1 MLYVPYKLNLV
12 NHTSMEVYH
21 FLKAVP
27 LKSIPFIV
35 LHDRLKKKKSV
46 SQSSSHQDATMSK
59 NK

>member
-12 NHTSMEVYH
+12 SHTSMEVYH

-35 LHDRLKKKKSV
+35 LHDGLKKKIGV
-46 SQSSSHQDATMSK
+46 TEQQPARRDDVEE
-59 NK
+59 